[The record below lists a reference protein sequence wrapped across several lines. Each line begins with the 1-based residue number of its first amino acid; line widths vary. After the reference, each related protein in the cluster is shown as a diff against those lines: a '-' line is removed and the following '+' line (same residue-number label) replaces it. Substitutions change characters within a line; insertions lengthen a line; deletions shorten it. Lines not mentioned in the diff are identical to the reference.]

1 MQEIKSS
8 NTFIRVQSTECSIIE
23 DHILNT
29 TSLRAAPTYN
39 KLPTMYWIPKLH
51 KNPYKSRFI
60 SASSKCSLT
69 NISKVLSLALT
80 TMKEFIIRYCEKVFE
95 NSGIKLSIIHTDM

>member
-1 MQEIKSS
+1 MHEIKDSC
-8 NTFIRVQSTECSIIE
+8 TFVPVQATETSIID
-23 DHILNT
+23 DHVIAT
-29 TSLRAAPTYN
+29 TALRAATTYN

-80 TMKEFIIRYCEKVFE
+80 TMK
-95 NSGIKLSIIHTDM
+95 